1 MKIIRIPAIAL
12 LMLGA
17 SCDNEPDPVFNYNLK
32 SAKVIATNNDFGL
45 DLLNRV
51 LKNEERDNIMISPAS
66 VSLALGMTYNGAET
80 TTLAAFEEVLNYD
93 GLTREEVNEITRE
106 LIHVIVTN
114 SKGNLVEIAN
124 SIWYR
129 EGFPVKQDFIDLNS
143 TYFDARTSELDFS
156 SPDALTTINNWV
168 KDKTHD
174 KITKILDKIDPS
186 TAMILINALY
196 FNCLWEI
203 EFDRDDTYDA
213 PFYNEEGSRIST
225 VDMMSVEEDFKAGWG
240 DNYRGVE
247 LPYKNDKFSMFL
259 FLPDEGTGVRELAAE
274 LDGESWDGWTGAFT
288 TVPDYVV
295 ELPRFEFEYDKSL
308 KAELRDMGLDIA
320 FSDLADFSS
329 VSEVPL
335 FISDVIH
342 KTYIK
347 VDEKGTEAAAVTAV
361 TMDLTSAGPGSV
373 LRFDRPF
380 LFAITENSSK
390 TILFAGIVSNPG

>member
-1 MKIIRIPAIAL
+1 
-12 LMLGA
+12 
-17 SCDNEPDPVFNYNLK
+17 
-32 SAKVIATNNDFGL
+32 
-45 DLLNRV
+45 
-51 LKNEERDNIMISPAS
+51 
-66 VSLALGMTYNGAET
+66 
-80 TTLAAFEEVLNYD
+80 
-93 GLTREEVNEITRE
+93 
-106 LIHVIVTN
+106 
-114 SKGNLVEIAN
+114 
-124 SIWYR
+124 
-129 EGFPVKQDFIDLNS
+129 
-143 TYFDARTSELDFS
+143 
-156 SPDALTTINNWV
+156 
-168 KDKTHD
+168 
-174 KITKILDKIDPS
+174 
-186 TAMILINALY
+186 
-196 FNCLWEI
+196 
-203 EFDRDDTYDA
+203 
-213 PFYNEEGSRIST
+213 
-225 VDMMSVEEDFKAGWG
+225 MSVEEDFKAGWG